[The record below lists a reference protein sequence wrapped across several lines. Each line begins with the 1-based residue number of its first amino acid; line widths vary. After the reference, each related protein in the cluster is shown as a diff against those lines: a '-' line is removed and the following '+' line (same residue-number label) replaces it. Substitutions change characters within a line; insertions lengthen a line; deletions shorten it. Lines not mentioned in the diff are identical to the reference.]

1 MSAPDLRDASR
12 QRADD
17 RASWSAESDE
27 LRRAQRQ
34 ILAATQELEGWLL
47 DADTAKLVEIAYHCG
62 DTILE
67 VGTWAGRACVV
78 ELLGALARHD
88 RRQRPQ
94 LVGVDISAEALD
106 KTYRT
111 LARHGLAHDAALYRG
126 SLAEL
131 VREHD
136 VAPSMV
142 FLDGGHR
149 YEEVRED
156 LAILS
161 GLLAPGVP
169 VFGHDFTNAEN
180 DGGEFGVRRAFDE
193 WEAHGDGELCGV
205 FGCGA
210 LFVTSARCRGRAAVP
225 LGLEAFEALRRSMR
239 ARHDVAQRL
248 AGEGF
253 CTVRA
258 DFAPQPIRF
267 ALGSGYGAESASYDG
282 RALDIEWVRSP
293 AVLLVDNPAEAR
305 RVRLRV
311 ALGSSGGPCDVALEL
326 NGEWVRPLFDVPGP
340 LWEIEATHVEWLL
353 TLRPG
358 DNVARLLDDTPARHL
373 PDGREASWQVVGAP
387 VLEVA

>member
-12 QRADD
+12 QRADY
-17 RASWSAESDE
+17 RASWSAEPDE
-27 LRRAQRQ
+27 LRSAQRQ

-47 DADTAKLVEIAYHCG
+47 DADTLKLVEIAYHCG

-67 VGTWAGRACVV
+67 VGTWAGRSCVV
-78 ELLGALARHD
+78 ELLGALARSS
-88 RRQRPQ
+88 RRRRPR
-94 LVGVDISAEALD
+94 LVGVDIAPEAVD

-111 LARHGLAHDAALYRG
+111 LARHGLARDAALYRG

-156 LAILS
+156 LAVLS

-169 VFGHDFTNAEN
+169 VFGHDFTNPEN
-180 DGGEFGVRRAFDE
+180 DGGEYGIRRAFDE
-193 WEAHGDGELCGV
+193 WEARGDGEFHGI

-210 LFVTSARCRGRAAVP
+210 LFVTTTRCRRRASAP
-225 LGLEAFEALRRSMR
+225 LGLAAFEALRRSMR

-253 CTVRA
+253 RTIRA
-258 DFAPQPIRF
+258 GFAPQPVCF
-267 ALGSGYGAESASYDG
+267 ALGSGHGSERASYDG
-282 RALDIEWVRSP
+282 RDVDIEWVRSP
-293 AVLLVDNPAEAR
+293 AVMLVDNPAAAR
-305 RVRLRV
+305 RVRLRL
-311 ALGSSGGPCDVALEL
+311 ALGSIEGPCDVALEL
-326 NGEWVRPLFDVPGP
+326 NGEWVQPVFDVPRP
-340 LWEIEATHVEWLL
+340 LWEAEATKAEWLL

-358 DNVARLLDDTPARHL
+358 DNVLRLLDGATAGLL
-373 PDGREASWQVVGAP
+373 PDGREASWQVLGEP
-387 VLEVA
+387 VFEAA